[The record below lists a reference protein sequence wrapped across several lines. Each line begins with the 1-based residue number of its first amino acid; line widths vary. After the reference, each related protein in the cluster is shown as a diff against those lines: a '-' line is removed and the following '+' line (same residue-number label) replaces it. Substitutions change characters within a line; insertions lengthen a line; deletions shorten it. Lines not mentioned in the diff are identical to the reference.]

1 VAVESLGVVRVAR
14 QVLLTIVT
22 HTALQIPGV
31 ARMAHKGD
39 SWSRF
44 LNREIPSQSVVLT
57 IKDNIVSV
65 DLYLVL
71 AAGANIV
78 EVGTAVQQEV
88 ASALE
93 EIVGMQVREV
103 NVFVQDVA

>member
-1 VAVESLGVVRVAR
+1 MAIESPGVIRVAR

-22 HTALQIPGV
+22 HTALQIPGIT
-31 ARMAHKGD
+31 RMAYKGD

-44 LNREIPSQSVVLT
+44 LNREIPRQGVTLT
-57 IKDNIVSV
+57 VKDNIVSI

-71 AAGANIV
+71 AAGVNIV

-93 EIVGMQVREV
+93 EIVGMQVHEV
-103 NVFVQDVA
+103 NVYVQDVA

>member
-1 VAVESLGVVRVAR
+1 MPIESLGVVRVAR

-22 HTALQIPGV
+22 HTALQIPGIT
-31 ARMAHKGD
+31 RMAYKDD

-44 LNREIPSQSVVLT
+44 LNREIPRQGVALT
-57 IKDNIVSV
+57 VKDNIVSV

-71 AAGANIV
+71 AAGVNIV

-88 ASALE
+88 GSARAVITVLP
-93 EIVGMQVREV
+93 V
-103 NVFVQDVA
+103 

>member
-1 VAVESLGVVRVAR
+1 MATESLGVVRVAR

-22 HTALQIPGV
+22 YTALQIPGV
-31 ARMAHKGD
+31 TRMADIGD

-44 LNREIPSQSVVLT
+44 LKREIPRQGVTLT
-57 IKDNIVSV
+57 VKDNLVTV

-71 AAGANIV
+71 AAGVNIV

-103 NVFVQDVA
+103 NVYVQDVA